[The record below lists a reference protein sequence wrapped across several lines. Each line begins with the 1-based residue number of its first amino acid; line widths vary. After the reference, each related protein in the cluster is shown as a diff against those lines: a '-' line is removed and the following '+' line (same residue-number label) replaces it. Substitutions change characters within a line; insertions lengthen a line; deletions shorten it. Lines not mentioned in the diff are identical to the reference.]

1 MSRSGRLPHL
11 PGILS
16 TADLHMT
23 ADSIENLQLTN
34 GMIPWYPG
42 GHCDPWNHV
51 ETAIALDIM
60 GRHDAALAAYRWL
73 ANIQHA
79 DGSWFNY
86 YWPDGTIED
95 AKYDSN
101 VIAYVAVGVW
111 AHWLC
116 TRDTQA
122 VRDLW
127 PTVRTALEFVL
138 DMRRHDG
145 LPLWAREIDHSPWD
159 YALLTGSS
167 SIRHAL
173 HCGAAVGDLVG
184 DPRPDFT
191 AAADAIDRIV
201 NSDLTAF
208 EPKERWA
215 MDWYYPVL
223 TGAMTGVR
231 AKARLAEGWDRF
243 VLDDRG
249 VRCVSDEQWVT
260 AAETSECAIAHVAAG
275 DRETAKELL
284 LWTLSHRRTDG
295 AYWTG
300 IVYPTDPDKTMVRFP
315 AEEYSAYTAA
325 AVIMAADAICDGSP
339 ASRLF
344 TVPMVRRN
352 AHLQVTPF

>member
-1 MSRSGRLPHL
+1 MDTRNRPHL

-16 TADLHMT
+16 TADLHRT
-23 ADSIENLQLTN
+23 ADSIESLQLTN
-34 GMIPWYPG
+34 GMIPWFPG

-60 GRHDAALAAYRWL
+60 GRHDAALAAYHWL
-73 ANIQHA
+73 ANNQHA

-86 YWPDGTIED
+86 YLPDATIED
-95 AKYDSN
+95 AKLDTN
-101 VIAYVAVGVW
+101 VTAYVAAGVW

-116 TRDTQA
+116 TRDTAA
-122 VRDLW
+122 VGALW
-127 PTVRTALEFVL
+127 PTVRAALGFVM
-138 DMRRHDG
+138 DMRREDG
-145 LPLWAREIDHSPWD
+145 MVLWAREVDSMPWD

-173 HCGAAVGDLVG
+173 HCGAAIADLMG
-184 DPRPDFT
+184 EPHPEWT
-191 AAADAIDRIV
+191 AAADVIDRAV
-201 NSDLTAF
+201 NSDLGLF

-215 MDWYYPVL
+215 MDWYYPVM
-223 TGAMTGVR
+223 TGAMTGMR
-231 AKARLAEGWDRF
+231 AKARLAEGWDTF
-243 VLDDRG
+243 VLEDRG

-284 LWTLSHRRTDG
+284 LWTMPHRRDDG

-300 IVYPTDPDKTMVRFP
+300 IVYPVDPDKTMVHFP
-315 AEEYSAYTAA
+315 ADEHSAYTAA
-325 AVIMAADAICDGSP
+325 AIIMAADAISGGSP

-344 TVPMVRRN
+344 TVPMARRN
-352 AHLQVTPF
+352 AHLQVAPL